1 MLSKTSIRQRLLLLV
16 LIPVLATIAADWVV
30 LRQLHTV
37 KVGGAMFQD
46 ISQHNEFLADILPPP
61 LFLVEYYANAMRLT
75 TESKPAL
82 RDKITQHL
90 ASLAQDYDK
99 RLEHWKD
106 KSINDDVKKLVL
118 QNAARSGNELIK
130 LVEQTVIPLAN
141 KDDLAGAQRVM
152 HEKAVAL
159 FSAHLAD
166 IQSASKQSTTIT
178 TGITDQAMAAAQA
191 AVTTSLYSA
200 LAVLAVLLPA
210 GWLVSRSIT
219 KPLTKISTAMAD
231 VASGSGNLR
240 TRISTGNDHSEFR
253 KLADDFNIFIES
265 VNRVVLSIQNLA
277 AQVQQDSE
285 QIAAAALESGQS
297 TRRQTENLANMA
309 DQIDQLGNSGTQI
322 AESATKA
329 AESARLTTAAA
340 VDGEAAVNK
349 TIEGM
354 KQIDQTVAAGAQSVM
369 QLGERSAEIGKI
381 INVINDIADQT
392 NLLALNAA
400 IEAARAGEHGR
411 GFAVVADE
419 VRKLAERTTTA
430 TKQVSLSIH
439 EIQSS
444 TDASVKSIQAGSQE
458 VKRGVDSAGA
468 ASEGLRRIFDQAEG
482 TTSLVNGI
490 AEGAQQQARLGE
502 EIRLSVREVA
512 EASKQVEQASEQ
524 TAAATVQL
532 QSRSRELAETVA
544 RFMADR
550 RETTAP
556 RRRPTLPSQCNLG
569 ALLDISDTG
578 AKVSLNAGTNLER
591 GQAVTVKFEVAQA
604 RYAIAGKVSWV
615 KADGNKLSAG
625 VKFDKTQDALAMM
638 GSHKMAAA

>member
-37 KVGGAMFQD
+37 KVGGAMFQK
-46 ISQHNEFLADILPPP
+46 ISEHNEFLADILPPP

-90 ASLAQDYDK
+90 TSLAQDYDK

-118 QNAARSGNELIK
+118 QNAASSGKELIK

-152 HEKAVAL
+152 DEKAVAL

-178 TGITDQAMAAAQA
+178 TGITEQAMAAAQA
-191 AVTTSLYSA
+191 AVNTSLLSA

-219 KPLTKISTAMAD
+219 KPLTKISSAMAD

-240 TRISTGNDHSEFR
+240 ARISTGNDHSEFR
-253 KLADDFNIFIES
+253 KLADDFNVFIES

-329 AESARLTTAAA
+329 AESARLTTSAAG
-340 VDGEAAVNK
+340 DGEAAVNK

-468 ASEGLRRIFDQAEG
+468 ASEGLRRIFEQAEG

-502 EIRLSVREVA
+502 EIRMSVREVA

-524 TAAATVQL
+524 TAAATLQL
-532 QSRSRELAETVA
+532 QSRSRELAQIMA
-544 RFMADR
+544 CFMTDQR
-550 RETTAP
+550 DTSAP
-556 RRRPTLPSQCNLG
+556 RRRPTLPSPCNLG
-569 ALLDISDTG
+569 ALLDISNSG
-578 AKVSLNAGTNLER
+578 AKVALNAGTNLER
-591 GQAVTVKFEVAQA
+591 GQTVTIEFEVAQT

-615 KADGNKLSAG
+615 QADGKQLNAG
-625 VKFDKTQDALAMM
+625 VKFNKTEDSLTMM
-638 GSHKMAAA
+638 GSHKMVAA